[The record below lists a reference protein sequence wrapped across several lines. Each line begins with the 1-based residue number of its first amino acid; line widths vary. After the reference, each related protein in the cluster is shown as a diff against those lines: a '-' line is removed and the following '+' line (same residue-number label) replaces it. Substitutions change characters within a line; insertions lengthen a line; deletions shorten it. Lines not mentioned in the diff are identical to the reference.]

1 MTSFEGFLAHRY
13 LHATGRGSFI
23 KLMRQLATGG
33 ITLGVAAMLL
43 CMALMNGFHDEIQKN
58 IFSATAHFAV
68 APRLGDIQDLPKVLN
83 DIRTTPGVVGASPM
97 RMEKGLL
104 RVADRD
110 LPPEPLIIKGIDP
123 ATAELTS
130 TIFSSLQPASVSR
143 LQEGEILIGQQL
155 AERLGLVV
163 GSEISVAYFRLS
175 LGPSG
180 SQPKVAAYRIAGIFN
195 SHIGEF
201 DRNWAFIHLQDAM
214 RLAQTDR
221 AEMIDVRTQS
231 TDDISIIKAA
241 VLKNLGGSYV
251 ASDLRDTNRALFA
264 ALRVEKWIFT
274 SLIGIIVCI
283 AVFNIVASLILLVTE
298 KKRDLGVLL
307 ALGATPKQIEGAF
320 AQQGIY
326 MGLRGTI
333 GGLLFAIPFCLLAD
347 RYQWI
352 PLPSAV
358 YDFIT
363 YVPFRLHF
371 SDVFIAI
378 LFPLGVSWLASK
390 YPARVAARLHP
401 IDSMRSS

>member
-241 VLKNLGGSYV
+241 VLKNLGGPYV

-320 AQQGIY
+320 ARQGIY

-363 YVPFRLHF
+363 YVPFRLHL